1 MVVVAIRTVIM
12 YVAVIFFMRLMGKRQ
27 LGDLQPTEL
36 AVTLLIA
43 DIAVVPLQEPST
55 PLLSGIVPIAL
66 LAALELLMSVIM
78 MKAPKLARIISGN
91 PIVIVHNGKPSW
103 TAMRKL
109 RMTVED
115 LIDGLREL
123 GYFDIADIDTAI
135 VETNGKLSVYLK
147 ADKQPLTAS
156 DMQVKIEDK
165 PMPCVVMTDG
175 ELNAFGMENC
185 GWSKER
191 ILRTLQNEK
200 IAPSSVM
207 LMTADS
213 NGDYRVIRKE
223 E

>member
-1 MVVVAIRTVIM
+1 
-12 YVAVIFFMRLMGKRQ
+12 
-27 LGDLQPTEL
+27 
-36 AVTLLIA
+36 
-43 DIAVVPLQEPST
+43 
-55 PLLSGIVPIAL
+55 
-66 LAALELLMSVIM
+66 
-78 MKAPKLARIISGN
+78 
-91 PIVIVHNGKPSW
+91 
-103 TAMRKL
+103 
-109 RMTVED
+109 
-115 LIDGLREL
+115 
-123 GYFDIADIDTAI
+123 
-135 VETNGKLSVYLK
+135 
-147 ADKQPLTAS
+147 
-156 DMQVKIEDK
+156 MQVKIGDK